1 VRSHASLGLNILDD
15 VSADSGSADETC
27 LNKIELF
34 SAKQLALGEIVFGD
48 LTVTFAIAG
57 RF

>member
-1 VRSHASLGLNILDD
+1 LGLNILDD

-27 LNKIELF
+27 LNKIELC
-34 SAKQLALGEIVFGD
+34 SAKQLVGEIVLSD

-57 RF
+57 HF

>member
-1 VRSHASLGLNILDD
+1 LGLNILDD

-27 LNKIELF
+27 LNKIELC
-34 SAKQLALGEIVFGD
+34 SAKQLALGEIVLGD
-48 LTVTFAIAG
+48 LTVTFAIAR

>member
-1 VRSHASLGLNILDD
+1 MTFRRIL
-15 VSADSGSADETC
+15 AAPMKTC
-27 LNKIELF
+27 LNKIELC
-34 SAKQLALGEIVFGD
+34 SAKQLALGEIVLGD